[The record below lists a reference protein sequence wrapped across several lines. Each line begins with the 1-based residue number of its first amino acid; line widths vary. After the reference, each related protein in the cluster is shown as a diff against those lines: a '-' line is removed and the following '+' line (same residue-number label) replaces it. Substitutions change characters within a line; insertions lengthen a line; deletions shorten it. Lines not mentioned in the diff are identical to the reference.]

1 MLLYL
6 KNIKSVLY
14 LISFLAA
21 TLVAQDLED
30 LSFGDDN
37 SLDIATWNI
46 EWFPKNNQI
55 TINHVTEII
64 NLLELDILA
73 IQEVDD
79 TTMFDQML
87 DSLPEY
93 TGYYESSWFAG
104 LAYIYKTGSVEIN
117 EIYEIYTTSSYWN
130 AFPRSPMVIDIN
142 FMGVNY
148 FIINNHFKCCG
159 NGIID
164 FGNTSDEENRRYTA
178 INLIKEYIDTNLS
191 NHKVVVLGDL
201 NDDIN
206 EASPNNVFQEVLDD
220 SAHYRFADLEIA
232 QGNNSEWSFPNWPSH
247 LDHILITDEIF
258 NEINNIKVETIKID
272 EYLEGGWNEFDQNIS
287 DHRPVA
293 IKFSFVPSYDI
304 NEDGLVNESDFEIL
318 LSFIINEDGSVD
330 SEDLN
335 FDSVVDIFDLLFL
348 ADFLQ
353 NI

>member
-117 EIYEIYTTSSYWN
+117 DIYEIYTTSSYWN
-130 AFPRSPMVIDIN
+130 AFPRSPMVMDVN
-142 FMGVNY
+142 FIGVNY

-206 EASPNNVFQEVLDD
+206 ESPPNNVFQEVLDD